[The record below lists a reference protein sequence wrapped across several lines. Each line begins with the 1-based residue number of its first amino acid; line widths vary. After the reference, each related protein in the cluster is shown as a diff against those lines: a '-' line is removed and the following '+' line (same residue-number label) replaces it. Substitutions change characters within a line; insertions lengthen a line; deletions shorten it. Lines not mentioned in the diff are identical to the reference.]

1 MSDNEPTDPNNSD
14 NVVPFRKP
22 EAKRPRRARVRHHQK
37 PKPQFQHHDKVVR
50 LSVRGLVQTDAF
62 IRWLVEEA
70 TQLHLDGW
78 ARSAPDGSMVML
90 IAGEEGDVRQMLEY
104 LHDGP
109 RPVDMLLAEEV
120 PLKGNEPMWQGFHH
134 LSPSQS

>member
-1 MSDNEPTDPNNSD
+1 MADDTSDDISD
-14 NVVPFRKP
+14 DTNVVPFAPVQGERP
-22 EAKRPRRARVRHHQK
+22 ARPRRRHHQK

-50 LSVRGLVQTDAF
+50 LHVRGLVQTDAF

-70 TQLHLDGW
+70 THLKLDGW
-78 ARSAPDGSMVML
+78 ARSAEDGTMDML

-104 LHDGP
+104 LKDGP

-120 PLKGNEPMWQGFHH
+120 PLKGDEPMWQGFHH
-134 LSPSQS
+134 LSPAHT

>member
-1 MSDNEPTDPNNSD
+1 MADDKNSD

-22 EAKRPRRARVRHHQK
+22 EPIRPARPRVRHHQR

-50 LSVRGLVQTDAF
+50 LHARGLVQTDAF

-70 TQLHLDGW
+70 TALHLDGW
-78 ARSAPDGSMVML
+78 ARSAPDHSMDIL
-90 IAGEEGDVRQMLEY
+90 IAGEEGDVRQMLEF

-109 RPVDMLLAEEV
+109 RPVDMLLVEEV
-120 PLKGNEPMWQGFHH
+120 VLKGDEPMWQGFHH
-134 LSPSQS
+134 LSPHGT

>member
-1 MSDNEPTDPNNSD
+1 MADDEQQEEDG

-22 EAKRPRRARVRHHQK
+22 EEPRAPRARKHHHK
-37 PKPQFQHHDKVVR
+37 GPKPQFQHHDKVVR
-50 LSVRGLVQTDAF
+50 LFVRGLVQTDAF

-70 TQLHLDGW
+70 TRLHLDGW
-78 ARSAPDGSMVML
+78 ARSAADGTMDML
-90 IAGEEGDVRQMLEY
+90 IAGEEGDVNQMLEY
-104 LHDGP
+104 LRDGP

-134 LSPSQS
+134 LSPSGT